1 MRKILL
7 LLSFLTLF
15 STAYAQDPVVS
26 ITTVKAN
33 QGTKTN
39 QYTEAATLVNAANPN
54 QVWNTFA
61 FSSNSGSWDNI
72 RCGRKNNAS
81 TGTITT
87 NFAIS
92 ASINKITIKLARFQS
107 GTNDKITSISLLVGD
122 DADMTNA
129 TTAATITDF
138 TDFMA
143 LSKTSSTATPTSTC
157 TYDFEIANPQA
168 NKFYQLSFDMPSATN
183 NGVVGV
189 LQIDYYG
196 QAEAGA
202 VEMPTITLGEN
213 NMVTL
218 TQADGA
224 DIYYTTNGDVP
235 TTSSTKYSAP
245 FAINGITTVKAIAAL
260 NGKESDVNSKLLTPN
275 TVGNIADFISIANT
289 TADTKINAPL
299 TAIYQCGRNLY
310 LTDGTDFI
318 LAYNNNNLADF
329 TALNAVNGD
338 EISFINGVFKSQN
351 GLPEIIPSAVGE
363 KTKGSAIDPEEL
375 AIEEIASDMLNKFVM
390 LTDVNI
396 TELSS
401 ANNYNGNDG
410 TGDIVIYNTF
420 ASATYYPEA
429 IEQPDGTYGNTI
441 PTGEGFT
448 VVGFVSCFGTT
459 IQITP
464 ISITGGK
471 VLEKVEAPVFT
482 PETGSKLAVGDK
494 ITIETAT
501 EGATI
506 YFTTDDI
513 ELTAENG
520 TEYTGE
526 LTFSEA
532 VTIKAIAVKEGMLD
546 SDPVTATYELAIE
559 GAHDAMFDFTE
570 NGNAADLTDATI
582 VAGNGQT
589 EDSQNLLTNTT
600 YLNGPVLL
608 TLGSTNTSVTSQPR
622 WWETS
627 SIKKELRIYAKTTIK
642 FEAVRDGYKLSSI
655 KFEQGDAAATNYAK
669 VNVTAKTNVEGA
681 TGTWDTN
688 TKTWTA
694 PENETI
700 NSVEFT
706 QDATARLGGFSV
718 IYVEDNDAMAGI
730 EDINIDNS
738 NAPVEY
744 YNLQGIRVNGDNLTP
759 GIYIR
764 RQGTEVSKIL
774 VK

>member
-26 ITTVKAN
+26 ITTVK
-33 QGTKTN
+33 TN
-39 QYTEAATLVNAANPN
+39 QTT
-54 QVWNTFA
+54 
-61 FSSNSGSWDNI
+61 NSGNYASNGKLTDPTNSVQTWSTFGFNFNSGTWGNI
-72 RCGRKNNAS
+72 RLGTTNTSLSPYTA
-81 TGTITT
+81 TITT
-87 NFAIS
+87 DFAIS
-92 ASINKITIKLARFQS
+92 ANVNKVEIDVKRITALDAANKNNL
-107 GTNDKITSISLLVGD
+107 TSLKLLVSANSDMSEATEYDIDYSALGD
-122 DADMTNA
+122 AAKAANA
-129 TTAATITDF
+129 TTTFSVDI
-138 TDFMA
+138 
-143 LSKTSSTATPTSTC
+143 
-157 TYDFEIANPQA
+157 PQPEA
-168 NKFYQLSFDMPSATN
+168 NKYYQIAFGVPTAGK
-183 NGVVGV
+183 NGWLAVEA
-189 LQIDYYG
+189 IKYYG

-260 NGKESDVNSKLLTPN
+260 NGKESAVNSKLLTPN

-318 LAYNNNNLADF
+318 LAYNNNDIADF

-390 LTDVNI
+390 ITDVNI

-448 VVGFVSCFGTT
+448 VVGFVSCYGTT

-471 VLEKVEAPVFT
+471 VMEKVEAPVFT

-559 GAHDAMFDFTE
+559 GAHDAMFDFTST
-570 NGNAADLTDATI
+570 GNAASLTESTISAVASDANNTNVLTD
-582 VAGNGQT
+582 VVFQ
-589 EDSQNLLTNTT
+589 
-600 YLNGPVLL
+600 NGPIMLQINK
-608 TLGSTNTSVTSQPR
+608 GADGTSDPR
-622 WWETS
+622 WWVEPKGS
-627 SIKKELRIYAKTTIK
+627 D
-642 FEAVRDGYKLSSI
+642 VRAYKNNEIIVNVSEDGYKLQSIEFTQVSGSTNWASS
-655 KFEQGDAAATNYAK
+655 FT
-669 VNVTAKTNVEGA
+669 VNV
-681 TGTWDTN
+681 GTLSG
-688 TKTWTA
+688 KTWTA
-694 PENETI
+694 PENEIVNLVSIIPGAASRIGTI
-700 NSVEFT
+700 NVT
-706 QDATARLGGFSV
+706 
-718 IYVEDNDAMAGI
+718 YVEDNDAMAGI
-730 EDINIDNS
+730 EDINVDNS